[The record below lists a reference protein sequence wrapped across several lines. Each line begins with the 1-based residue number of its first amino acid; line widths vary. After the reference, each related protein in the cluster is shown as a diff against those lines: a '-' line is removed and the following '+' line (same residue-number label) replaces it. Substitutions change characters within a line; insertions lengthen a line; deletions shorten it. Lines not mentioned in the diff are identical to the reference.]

1 MEPIDKWKEGYKE
14 YFSSIDPATGTCYT
28 YTTQWKTF
36 NYSPWMPIEEEKE
49 KTPTLNESRLKEIK
63 P

>member
-1 MEPIDKWKEGYKE
+1 MEPLEKWRSKLEDYFVSIDTYIENYD
-14 YFSSIDPATGTCYT
+14 FSSLYPNVVKVYRPDSEP
-28 YTTQWKTF
+28 
-36 NYSPWMPIEEEKE
+36 EE

>member
-1 MEPIDKWKEGYKE
+1 MEPLYKWENKLEDYFVSINTYIE
-14 YFSSIDPATGTCYT
+14 NYDFSSLYPNVVRVYRPDSEP
-28 YTTQWKTF
+28 
-36 NYSPWMPIEEEKE
+36 EE

>member
-1 MEPIDKWKEGYKE
+1 MEPLYKWESKLEDYFVSIDTYIENYD
-14 YFSSIDPATGTCYT
+14 FSSLYPNVVRVYRPDSEP
-28 YTTQWKTF
+28 
-36 NYSPWMPIEEEKE
+36 EE

>member
-1 MEPIDKWKEGYKE
+1 MEKLTKWESKLEDYFVSIDTYIENYD
-14 YFSSIDPATGTCYT
+14 FSSLYPNVVKVLYRPDSEP
-28 YTTQWKTF
+28 
-36 NYSPWMPIEEEKE
+36 EE

>member
-1 MEPIDKWKEGYKE
+1 MEPIDKWKDGYKE
-14 YFSSIDPATGTCYT
+14 YFASIDPATGASYT
-28 YTTQWKTF
+28 YTWKTF
-36 NYSPWMPIEEEKE
+36 NYSPWLSKEKEE

>member
-1 MEPIDKWKEGYKE
+1 MMGELGDCF
-14 YFSSIDPATGTCYT
+14 FSVDPATGEY
-28 YTTQWKTF
+28 YAYNKEWKTF

>member
-1 MEPIDKWKEGYKE
+1 MEPLDKWTSELGGYFVSVDTYIE
-14 YFSSIDPATGTCYT
+14 NYDFSSLYPNVVRVYRPDSEP
-28 YTTQWKTF
+28 
-36 NYSPWMPIEEEKE
+36 EE

>member
-1 MEPIDKWKEGYKE
+1 MEPANKLEDYVYIQNYD
-14 YFSSIDPATGTCYT
+14 FSSLYPNVVKVYRPDSEP
-28 YTTQWKTF
+28 
-36 NYSPWMPIEEEKE
+36 EE